1 MDVKKTAKGTCKVRL
16 RVGGKQ
22 RPLFEINT
30 PNETV
35 AEARALRM
43 QAVAAA
49 CVRAS
54 MSLDERQLMLH
65 SMAAEASEADF
76 AKLEKRALLEAQAVA
91 NAPEAAPRKL
101 ASTFQELCQMWVS
114 GELTALYPVKVP
126 PIDDPTAKKA
136 RARLGVM
143 QKAIGPE
150 QKAIGSVALRDF
162 TEAHADAAIAAL
174 PRDMMK
180 STRGSHQAL
189 IRRVLNIA
197 VEIDL
202 IPSSP
207 LKKKWC
213 GSVKS
218 DRSKSFLY
226 PPDDLRLVS
235 CQSIEFAYRLL
246 WGFLAREGGRL
257 DEALD
262 LCWRHLDLARGV
274 ARIDKHKSRKKSGKS
289 RTWVM
294 EPGTVR
300 ALKWWYLELQR
311 RELASPTGRV
321 FVGLEGMTD
330 KNAAELLR
338 EVHLRAAGMEDR
350 PELFEHNAERRQ
362 FCAHML
368 RDTFVTLALA
378 AGWSEHQIM
387 NKTGHANSDQLH
399 DYGAGADLAKVMGF
413 VSFLTPLDEA
423 LGLTK
428 GSAAANDGAPPVN
441 SPALGDDQALPQT
454 GTALA
459 ARVATRVAT
468 NSRTSGFYA
477 GPGGLPQTPGSC
489 SDEHGAPESADLAP
503 ATCSDAQPGPPQKG
517 GVATTGVA
525 TSVPQAAPGGQI
537 VDYETALANA
547 IAGAVLKEQWGVVE
561 SLSRLL
567 GEHQRAR
574 LAPDVASLSAARA
587 RKAGT

>member
-1 MDVKKTAKGTCKVRL
+1 MDVKKTAKGTGKVRL
-16 RVGGKQ
+16 RVGDAK
-22 RPLFEINT
+22 RTLFELNT

-54 MSLDERQLMLH
+54 MPLDERELMLH
-65 SMAAEASEADF
+65 SMASEATEAEF
-76 AKLEKRALLEAQAVA
+76 AKLEKRTLLEAQAVS
-91 NAPEAAPRKL
+91 NAPEATPRKL
-101 ASTFQELCQMWVS
+101 ASTFQELWQMWVS

-126 PIDDPTAKKA
+126 QIDDETAKKA
-136 RARLGVM
+136 RARLGAM
-143 QKAIGPE
+143 QKSIGP
-150 QKAIGSVALRDF
+150 IALRDF
-162 TEAHADAAIAAL
+162 TEATADAAIAAL
-174 PRDMMK
+174 PRDMMS
-180 STRGSHQAL
+180 STRGAHQAL

-202 IPSSP
+202 IPASP

-226 PPDDLRLVS
+226 PPDDLRLAS
-235 CQSIEFAYRLL
+235 CTAIEFAYRLL
-246 WGFLAREGGRL
+246 WGFLAREGCRL

-262 LCWRHLDLARGV
+262 LCWSHVDMARGV
-274 ARIDKHKSRKKSGKS
+274 VRIDKHKSRKKSGKS

-300 ALKWWYLELQR
+300 ALKWWFLELQR
-311 RELASPTGRV
+311 RELTSPTGRV
-321 FVGLEGMTD
+321 FVGLEGLTE

-378 AGWSEHQIM
+378 AGWSEHAIM

-399 DYGAGADLAKVMGF
+399 EYGAGADLAKVMGF
-413 VSFLTPLDEA
+413 TKFLPALDEA
-423 LGLTK
+423 LGLTG

-454 GTALA
+454 GTAPVG
-459 ARVATRVAT
+459 RVATRVAT
-468 NSRTSGFYA
+468 NSRKGGFSA
-477 GPGGLPQTPGSC
+477 GPGGLPQTPDSC
-489 SDEHGAPESADLAP
+489 SDAHGAPESADLAP
-503 ATCSDAQPGPPQKG
+503 ATCSDAQPGPPALV
-517 GVATTGVA
+517 GVATDGVA
-525 TSVPQAAPGGQI
+525 RPANQERVSPALDSGQI
-537 VDYETALANA
+537 PDAETALANA
-547 IAGAVLKEQWGVVE
+547 AAGAVAAGQWG
-561 SLSRLL
+561 LAKQFAALL
-567 GEHQRAR
+567 EERQRSR

-587 RKAGT
+587 RKAGA